1 MCYSMVVKSLVR
13 LVVNVILVQFPVV
26 TVLVVLVAECVVA
39 VV

>member
-13 LVVNVILVQFPVV
+13 LVVNVILVPFPVV